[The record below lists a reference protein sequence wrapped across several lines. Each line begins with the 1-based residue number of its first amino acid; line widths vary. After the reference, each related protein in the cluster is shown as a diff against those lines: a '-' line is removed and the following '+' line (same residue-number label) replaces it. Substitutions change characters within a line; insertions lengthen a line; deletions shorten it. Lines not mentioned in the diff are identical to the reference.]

1 MTSNSARV
9 VLIVDDEIQIR
20 RFLRAGFELD
30 GFVVLETATVAESIR
45 AAMLQSP
52 DLIILDLGLPDA
64 DGAELVE
71 RVRTWSEGAHYSS
84 VSAIR

>member
-45 AAMLQSP
+45 AATLQSP

-64 DGAELVE
+64 DGAE
-71 RVRTWSEGAHYSS
+71 
-84 VSAIR
+84 